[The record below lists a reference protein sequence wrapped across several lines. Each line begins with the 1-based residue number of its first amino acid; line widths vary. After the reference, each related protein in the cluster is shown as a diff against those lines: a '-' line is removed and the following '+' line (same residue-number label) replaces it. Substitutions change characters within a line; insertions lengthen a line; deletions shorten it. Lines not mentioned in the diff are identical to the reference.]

1 MRTNIAC
8 AFMWLALCPN
18 WATAEVADSSSNGF
32 TVKLALNIHAAP
44 DEVYRKLIHVGDW
57 WNSEH
62 TFSGD
67 ARNLSIEEKPMGCF
81 CEKLPNQGAVR
92 HMEVV
97 NFSPGKMLVLSG
109 GLGPLQSLAATGS
122 MTISLGAAEG
132 GTKLAV
138 TYAVTGYLPAGMN
151 SLAAPVDGVVREQF
165 KRLKNYVERGDPKAA
180 EKN

>member
-1 MRTNIAC
+1 MRTSIAC
-8 AFMWLALCPN
+8 AFVWLALCPH
-18 WATAEVADSSSNGF
+18 WAKADVADSSSNGF
-32 TVKLALNIHAAP
+32 TVKLALNINAAP

-67 ARNLSIEEKPMGCF
+67 AHNLSIEERPMGCF

-97 NFSPGKMLVLSG
+97 NFSPGKTLVLSG

-122 MTISLGAAEG
+122 MTISLAAAEG

-151 SLAAPVDGVVREQF
+151 ALAAPVDGVVREQF
-165 KRLKNYVERGDPKAA
+165 TRLKNYLERGDPKAA
-180 EKN
+180 KN